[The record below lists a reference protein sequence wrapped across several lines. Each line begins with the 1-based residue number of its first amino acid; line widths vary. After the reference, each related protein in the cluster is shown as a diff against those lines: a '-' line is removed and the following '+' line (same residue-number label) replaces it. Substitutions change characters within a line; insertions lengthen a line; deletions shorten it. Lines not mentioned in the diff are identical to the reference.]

1 MERFSLLWASANALF
16 LSSSLMPA
24 RWDSSSLSHFSRCCS
39 RASSFFILS
48 LNLSLSSPSPAAPPL
63 RSWKSSLV
71 CCKDCCLVLSASVC
85 ALSWISAII
94 WLTSSSN
101 CTAALDR
108 ASFLENM
115 FFRHFLSNLIRVTA
129 SSLWASG
136 FCLLDLIL
144 QARAALHSFMKVSS
158 SKHAIAALRQLGK
171 LSERSPRAP
180 TPALAFM
187 AARFLFGVWGRK
199 PPAGFRPLMLSLL
212 TSLMMDSRLITST
225 RALRSTMLGPVAAAP
240 LFLVLLP
247 PLDGVVKAGR
257 SASAP
262 PSAHATLLCFFCWL
276 DRSCSREAL
285 RFTSLGARGS
295 LPLLPLL
302 ASEARPSCR
311 GC

>member
-1 MERFSLLWASANALF
+1 M
-16 LSSSLMPA
+16 
-24 RWDSSSLSHFSRCCS
+24 
-39 RASSFFILS
+39 
-48 LNLSLSSPSPAAPPL
+48 
-63 RSWKSSLV
+63 
-71 CCKDCCLVLSASVC
+71 
-85 ALSWISAII
+85 
-94 WLTSSSN
+94 
-101 CTAALDR
+101 
-108 ASFLENM
+108 
-115 FFRHFLSNLIRVTA
+115 IRVTA

-240 LFLVLLP
+240 LFLALE
-247 PLDGVVKAGR
+247 DIGSSGR
-257 SASAP
+257 SPWPQLSDSVLRSPTSRSPTGHLGPTQHISRRTAGPRCRCSQHSSAP
-262 PSAHATLLCFFCWL
+262 AQA
-276 DRSCSREAL
+276 
-285 RFTSLGARGS
+285 
-295 LPLLPLL
+295 
-302 ASEARPSCR
+302 CR
-311 GC
+311 